1 MKKQLFLL
9 LSLCVIASQSFT
21 GDDQALVSSGTFNPQ
36 CRDDSQGFIKNTGY
50 ISAGIGGTVG
60 FAGMAYYLKNNPAA
74 VSTPLKQAL
83 SYTAAGVGGS
93 LLGIMGAN
101 IARKYTPETQTM
113 CINGIT
119 SAFNTIK
126 SDLTIDKPDKQA
138 ITTDQSDWSKKF
150 FKGCRVTA
158 YCYTASYCARMLLS
172 NYFPITPGARQFD
185 HLPSWSTSCI
195 LGPMAEELAFTYIPS
210 KLFGDYAQI
219 IIPGLFGACHVKHL
233 QDKNF
238 AIHVFTHTVLTSF
251 INHRVVRRD
260 PESELPVTIMRHMLN
275 NQIMY
280 LYQTSR
286 N

>member
-1 MKKQLFLL
+1 MPIQQESIIGELKPEDWIIRHTRYFDFPGTT
-9 LSLCVIASQSFT
+9 QSER
-21 GDDQALVSSGTFNPQ
+21 QALMVERYIEQLPAYCFSKSISYGLKT
-36 CRDDSQGFIKNTGY
+36 SQGI
-50 ISAGIGGTVG
+50 
-60 FAGMAYYLKNNPAA
+60 
-74 VSTPLKQAL
+74 
-83 SYTAAGVGGS
+83 
-93 LLGIMGAN
+93 
-101 IARKYTPETQTM
+101 
-113 CINGIT
+113 
-119 SAFNTIK
+119 
-126 SDLTIDKPDKQA
+126 
-138 ITTDQSDWSKKF
+138 
-150 FKGCRVTA
+150 
-158 YCYTASYCARMLLS
+158 LLS